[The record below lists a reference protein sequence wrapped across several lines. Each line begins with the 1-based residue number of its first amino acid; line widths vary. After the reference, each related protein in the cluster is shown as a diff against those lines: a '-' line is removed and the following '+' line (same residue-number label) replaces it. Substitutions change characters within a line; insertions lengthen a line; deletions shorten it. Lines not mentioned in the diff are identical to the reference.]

1 VNLRVMR
8 KEDVGFL
15 CETVK
20 SQLSKAEAERRFENP
35 SPLAILT
42 ERIRFVVEK
51 KDGTKVGIIA
61 HYLVLPSKRMEI
73 GYDLILN
80 ERGKGYGTEAVQI
93 IVDHLFLTKGIVR
106 IQAVTNVEN
115 TPSQRVLEKAGFVR
129 EGTLRKVG
137 RVGQE
142 WTDAY
147 IYSILKEEWKEPKIL
162 KMTLEESPRMLREEH
177 KD

>member
-1 VNLRVMR
+1 MQ

-20 SQLSKAEAERRFENP
+20 SQLSKTEAERRFENP

-42 ERIRFVVEK
+42 ERIRFVIEK

-93 IVDHLFLTKGIVR
+93 IVDHLFLTMDIVR

-115 TPSQRVLEKAGFVR
+115 IPSQRVLEKAGFQR
-129 EGTLRKVG
+129 EGTLRKVSHI
-137 RVGQE
+137 RQE
-142 WTDAY
+142 YGDAY
-147 IYSILKEEWKEPKIL
+147 IYSILRDKWKEPRIL
-162 KMTLEESPRMLREEH
+162 TKTA
-177 KD
+177 

>member
-1 VNLRVMR
+1 LLEGKIANLRVMQ

-20 SQLSKAEAERRFENP
+20 SQLPKTEAEKRFENP

-42 ERIRFVVEK
+42 ERTRFVIEK

-93 IVDHLFLTKGIVR
+93 IVDHLFLTKDIVR
-106 IQAVTNVEN
+106 IQAVTNAEN
-115 TPSQRVLEKAGFVR
+115 IPSQRVLEKAGFKR
-129 EGTLRKVG
+129 EGTLR
-137 RVGQE
+137 RVSHIRQE
-142 WTDAY
+142 WGDAY
-147 IYSILKEEWKEPKIL
+147 IYSVIREEWKEPKIL
-162 KMTLEESPRMLREEH
+162 TKTT
-177 KD
+177 

>member
-1 VNLRVMR
+1 MQ

-15 CETVK
+15 CETVR
-20 SQLSKAEAERRFENP
+20 SQLSKTEAERRFENP

-42 ERIRFVVEK
+42 ERARFVIEK

-93 IVDHLFLTKGIVR
+93 IVDHLFLTKDTVR

-115 TPSQRVLEKAGFVR
+115 IPSQRILEKAGFVK
-129 EGTLRKVG
+129 EGTLRKVSHI
-137 RVGQE
+137 RQE
-142 WTDAY
+142 YGDAY
-147 IYSILKEEWKEPKIL
+147 IYSILREEWKGPKL
-162 KMTLEESPRMLREEH
+162 LTRTT
-177 KD
+177 

>member
-1 VNLRVMR
+1 LLEGKNVNLRVME

-20 SQLSKAEAERRFENP
+20 SQLSKTEAERRFENP

-42 ERIRFVVEK
+42 ERTRFVIEK
-51 KDGTKVGIIA
+51 KDATKVGIIA

-93 IVDHLFLTKGIVR
+93 IIDHLFLTKDIVR
-106 IQAVTNVEN
+106 IQAITNVDN
-115 TPSQRVLEKAGFVR
+115 TPSQKVLEKAGFKR
-129 EGTLRKVG
+129 EGTLRKVSHIG
-137 RVGQE
+137 EE
-142 WTDAY
+142 WGDAY
-147 IYSILKEEWKEPKIL
+147 VYSVLREEWKEPKIL
-162 KMTLEESPRMLREEH
+162 TKTT
-177 KD
+177 

>member
-1 VNLRVMR
+1 MQ

-20 SQLSKAEAERRFENP
+20 SKVSKTEAERRFENP
-35 SPLAILT
+35 SPLAVLT
-42 ERIRFVVEK
+42 ERARFVIEK

-93 IVDHLFLTKGIVR
+93 IVDHLFLTKDIVR

-115 TPSQRVLEKAGFVR
+115 IPSQRVLEKAGFQK
-129 EGTLRKVG
+129 EGTLRKVSHI
-137 RVGQE
+137 RQE
-142 WTDAY
+142 YGDAY
-147 IYSILKEEWKEPKIL
+147 IYSVLREEWKGPKIL
-162 KMTLEESPRMLREEH
+162 KKTA
-177 KD
+177 